1 MAKRMGKG
9 GIVVHIGTE
18 YTDKDIKRAQADLR
32 RLEGT
37 AKTTSTG
44 MGKFGSTM
52 QNAVGRNLYS
62 VQTALAG
69 AVAGMGAFALSMAV
83 DGVQSAAA
91 EEQQL
96 AKLRSALDNVNQGFA
111 LDSITAF
118 IDKLMYATNVADD
131 ELRPAFQTL
140 VTATRD
146 AAKAQDLLSL
156 AVDISVAKNRS
167 LASVSTAL
175 SKAANGQTTA
185 LTRLGV
191 PLSENARAA
200 GGFDTAI
207 QELQATFTGSAA
219 AAADTFAG
227 RLANLQIVF
236 DETKESFGTGF
247 LTGIEESL
255 AGMGSISDAAV
266 GMQPAFEDLGESV
279 GELVG
284 QIVTLTSAISNMKN
298 TFGPVADFFNPINS
312 AAGAF
317 ELLGLAIDT
326 VADKVGLGFLTQTDA
341 AQGSLRTLVSTDF
354 TNLNTSLGIVNT
366 NLNTVARPRVASIS
380 VVLQQRFNAGQ
391 VGMSPDLTRIL
402 DDYFEDLADNIET
415 GSTVVADAAKK
426 VDPFKAWTDSLADEG
441 RKLIARAR
449 LIAKGIPPAMA
460 DGILSDPGWRRI
472 VKGVMGQGAA
482 AVRSYVEQWTKAPD
496 GIAGIGGRVDA
507 IVETARERLRGL
519 RESEKEFR
527 DIQKGFADIAL
538 DFGRVTT
545 VDTSLPVTAETI
557 TDNLRQR
564 LASVR
569 EFSRALTELQDR
581 GLGPTALTDIIRLGP
596 FEGLQYAKAILEGG
610 QVTVDTI
617 ANLSTQF
624 QAPADVIGRI
634 GAEAVT
640 GTTMGAL
647 QAAQTFTV
655 QAGAVQ
661 ITVNGEVTA
670 ATTRQI
676 REAVTQAFTDVGRE
690 ARTRGRTGVR

>member
-1 MAKRMGKG
+1 MKRMGKG

-32 RLEGT
+32 RLEGS

-83 DGVQSAAA
+83 DGVQSAMA

-96 AKLRSALDNVNQGFA
+96 AKLRNTLDNVNQGFA
-111 LDSITAF
+111 MDSVTRF
-118 IDKLMYATNVADD
+118 IDKLMYATNVVDD
-131 ELRPAFQTL
+131 ELRPAFQSL
-140 VTATRD
+140 VSVTKD
-146 AAKAQDLLSL
+146 AAEAQDLLTL
-156 AVDISVAKNRS
+156 AVDISARTGKS
-167 LASVSTAL
+167 LATVSTAL
-175 SKAANGQTTA
+175 AKAAGGQTTA
-185 LTRLGV
+185 LNRLV
-191 PLSENARAA
+191 PGLSDGTNKSKDFSTILGQLKDQFQGA
-200 GGFDTAI
+200 
-207 QELQATFTGSAA
+207 AA

-227 RLANLQIVF
+227 RLKNLQIIF
-236 DETKESFGTGF
+236 DETKEAFGTGF
-247 LTGIEESL
+247 IEGITESL
-255 AGMGSISDAAV
+255 DGFGDISDAVVA
-266 GMQPAFEDLGESV
+266 MQPQIEDLGREFGILF
-279 GELVG
+279 GEV
-284 QIVTLTSAISNMKN
+284 ITLI
-298 TFGPVADFFNPINS
+298 
-312 AAGAF
+312 GAF
-317 ELLGLAIDT
+317 SRLRESMGIFDDIFLNPLGA
-326 VADKVGLGFLTQTDA
+326 VSGGLD
-341 AQGSLRTLVSTDF
+341 LVSTGLENLGHQLGMVTDGANGATSGLHALAGSDF
-354 TNLNTSLGIVNT
+354 ANLEMKLYRVGIAADQAEKDRV
-366 NLNTVARPRVASIS
+366 LNIT
-380 VVLQQRFNAGQ
+380 LQAKFNAGQ
-391 VGMSPDLTRIL
+391 VGVSDYVTRTL
-402 DDYFEDLADNIET
+402 NQYFEDLEET
-415 GSTVVADAAKK
+415 VDTGAGGVTTAAKK
-426 VDPFKAWTDSLADEG
+426 IDPFKAWTDSLDDEG

-449 LIAKGIPPAMA
+449 LVAKGIPPAMA

-472 VKGVMGQGAA
+472 VKGVMAQGAA

-496 GIAGIGGRVDA
+496 GVAAIGERVDM
-507 IVETARERLRGL
+507 IVDAARERLRGL
-519 RESEKEFR
+519 RESEREFR

-538 DFGRVTT
+538 DFGKVTT
-545 VDTSLPVTAETI
+545 VDTSLPITAETI

>member
-32 RLEGT
+32 RLEGS
-37 AKTTSTG
+37 AKTTTTG
-44 MGKFGSTM
+44 MSKFGSTM

-83 DGVQSAAA
+83 EGVQSAAA

-96 AKLRSALDNVNQGFA
+96 AKLKSALDNVNQGFA

-118 IDKLMYATNVADD
+118 IDKMMYATNVADD

-156 AVDISVAKNRS
+156 AVDISVAKNKS

-200 GGFDTAI
+200 GGFDIAI
-207 QELQATFTGSAA
+207 QELQATFTGAAA

-236 DETKESFGTGF
+236 DETKEAFGTGF
-247 LTGIEESL
+247 LEGIESSLGGLGTLGDAFVGLQPHVENLGRELGIVTGQVIILTAELSKIRESL
-255 AGMGSISDAAV
+255 GPIAEFINPIQGLANMFTVLGLGIEAAKDSLDILPQSGDAA
-266 GMQPAFEDLGESV
+266 
-279 GELVG
+279 
-284 QIVTLTSAISNMKN
+284 SASMRNL
-298 TFGPVADFFNPINS
+298 
-312 AAGAF
+312 AG
-317 ELLGLAIDT
+317 
-326 VADKVGLGFLTQTDA
+326 
-341 AQGSLRTLVSTDF
+341 SDF
-354 TNLNTSLGIVNT
+354 TNLNTNLGIVND
-366 NLNTVARPRVASIS
+366 NLNTVTRPREMSI
-380 VVLQQRFNAGQ
+380 VLRTFFEAGQ
-391 VGMSPDLTRIL
+391 VGISPDLTRIL
-402 DDYFEDLADNIET
+402 DDYFEGLKDEIE
-415 GSTVVADAAKK
+415 GGASDVAAAAKK
-426 VDPFKAWTDSLADEG
+426 VDPFKAWTDSLAEEG
-441 RKLIARAR
+441 RKLVARAR
-449 LIAKGIPPAMA
+449 LVAKGIPAAMA
-460 DGILSDPGWRRI
+460 DGILSDPGWQRI
-472 VKGVMGQGAA
+472 VKGVMGAGAA
-482 AVRSYVEQWTKAPD
+482 AVRTYVEQWSKAPD
-496 GIAGIGGRVDA
+496 GIAAIGERVDA
-507 IVETARERLRGL
+507 IVEAARTRLGRL
-519 RESEKEFR
+519 RESEREFR
-527 DIQKGFADIAL
+527 DIQKGFADIAT
-538 DFGRVTT
+538 DFGKVTT
-545 VDTSLPVTAETI
+545 VDTSLPITAETI

-569 EFSRALTELQDR
+569 EFSRALGELQER